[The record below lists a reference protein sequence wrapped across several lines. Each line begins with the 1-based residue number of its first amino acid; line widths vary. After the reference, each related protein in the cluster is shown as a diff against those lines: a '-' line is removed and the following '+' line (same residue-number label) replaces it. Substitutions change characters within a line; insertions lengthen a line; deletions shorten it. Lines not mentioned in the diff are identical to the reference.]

1 VAQRLAG
8 GSAVVAAALGRLV
21 VSGRAAEEA
30 RSYGVAAGMLTAALA
45 TAGLLTYGFFALA
58 SHNLS
63 ADDYGLIVVM
73 WSVVFISVSVLFRP
87 VEQLVS
93 RTIAELET
101 RGEHIGHAMRV
112 AGTIQAG
119 LAVLFV
125 VLAFALRDLIED
137 DLLEGNEFLFYAMV
151 GAVLA
156 FGASFLARGFLAG
169 ERRFG
174 LFSLLLIVDGSGR
187 VLFSLAVAVGIAEG
201 VEPIA
206 IGVIAGPSLSLLVVP
221 AAIRSPRPEAAAAPP
236 ADDTEPARPAMDTPD
251 FTLAHG
257 AGFAAAV
264 LLIMLSEQIFLSSGA
279 LFARAEAGAA
289 AAGFMFN
296 ILMVARAPVVL
307 FQAVAA
313 SLLPHLTRLRSKG
326 DESSEDAFRL
336 SVRLTIVV
344 IAGLAALLALVLLAA
359 GPELMQIAFGDKF
372 TYDRVDLVI
381 VAVGM
386 GFYLSAATLNQA
398 ALAQGQARRAA
409 ACWVTCAAGFVVW
422 NLVAD
427 LDVFRQVEVG
437 FAAGAAALCGLL
449 YLLYRNPHPH
459 PGDEVLSGSSAELE
473 ARLAAADDAV

>member
-1 VAQRLAG
+1 MSER
-8 GSAVVAAALGRLV
+8 AAA
-21 VSGRAAEEA
+21 EA
-30 RSYGVAAGMLTAALA
+30 RSYGIAAGMLTAALA

-58 SHNLS
+58 SHSLS

-73 WSVVFISVSVLFRP
+73 WSVVFILVSVLFRP
-87 VEQLVS
+87 VEQLAS

-112 AGTIQAG
+112 AGAIQAG
-119 LAVLFV
+119 LATLFV
-125 VLAFALRDLIED
+125 ALAFAFRGPIQD

-151 GAVLA
+151 GSVLA

-174 LFSLLLIVDGSGR
+174 LFSLLLIIDGAGR
-187 VLFSLAVAVGIAEG
+187 LAFALAVAVGIAEG
-201 VEPIA
+201 VDPIA
-206 IGVIAGPSLSLLVVP
+206 LGVIVGPTLSLLVVP
-221 AAIRSPRPEAAAAPP
+221 AAVRSPRPGSPAAGATGSEPEAP
-236 ADDTEPARPAMDTPD
+236 RMDTPA
-251 FTLAHG
+251 FTVAHG

-264 LLIMLSEQIFLSSGA
+264 LLIMLSEQVFLSSGA

-296 ILMVARAPVVL
+296 IMMVARAPVVL

-326 DESSEDAFRL
+326 DESSDDAFRM
-336 SVRLTIVV
+336 SVRLTILV
-344 IAGLAALLALVLLAA
+344 IAGLSALLALVLLAA
-359 GPELMQIAFGDKF
+359 GPDLMQIAFGDKF
-372 TYDRVDLVI
+372 TYDREGLVI

-409 ACWVTCAAGFVVW
+409 ACWVACAIGFIVW
-422 NLVAD
+422 NLVGEG
-427 LDVFRQVEVG
+427 DVFRQVEVG
-437 FAAGAAALCGLL
+437 FAVGAAALCGLL
-449 YLLYRNPHPH
+449 YLLYRSPHPH
-459 PGDEVLSGSSAELE
+459 AEDLLAPDSPREIE
-473 ARLAAADDAV
+473 ARLAAADDVA

>member
-1 VAQRLAG
+1 MSER
-8 GSAVVAAALGRLV
+8 AAA
-21 VSGRAAEEA
+21 EA
-30 RSYGVAAGMLTAALA
+30 RSYGIAAGMLTAALA

-58 SHNLS
+58 SHSLS

-73 WSVVFISVSVLFRP
+73 WSVVFILVSVLFRP
-87 VEQLVS
+87 VEQLAS

-112 AGTIQAG
+112 AGAIQAG
-119 LAVLFV
+119 LATLFV
-125 VLAFALRDLIED
+125 ALAFAFRGPIQD

-151 GAVLA
+151 GSVLA

-174 LFSLLLIVDGSGR
+174 LFSLLLIIDGAGR
-187 VLFSLAVAVGIAEG
+187 LAFALAVAVGIAEG
-201 VEPIA
+201 VDPIA
-206 IGVIAGPSLSLLVVP
+206 LGVVVGPTLSLLVVP
-221 AAIRSPRPEAAAAPP
+221 AAVRSPRPGSPAARATASEPEAP
-236 ADDTEPARPAMDTPD
+236 RMDTPA
-251 FTLAHG
+251 FTVAHG

-264 LLIMLSEQIFLSSGA
+264 LLIMLSEQVFLSSGA

-296 ILMVARAPVVL
+296 IMMVARAPVVL

-326 DESSEDAFRL
+326 DESSDDAFRM
-336 SVRLTIVV
+336 SVRLTILV
-344 IAGLAALLALVLLAA
+344 IAGLSALLALVLLAA
-359 GPELMQIAFGDKF
+359 GPDLMQIAFGDKF
-372 TYDRVDLVI
+372 TYDREGLVI

-409 ACWVTCAAGFVVW
+409 ACWVACAIGFIVW
-422 NLVAD
+422 NLVGEG
-427 LDVFRQVEVG
+427 DVFRQVEVG
-437 FAAGAAALCGLL
+437 FAVGAAALCGLL
-449 YLLYRNPHPH
+449 YLLYRSPHPH
-459 PGDEVLSGSSAELE
+459 AEDLLAPDSPREIE
-473 ARLAAADDAV
+473 ARLAAADDVA